1 MLGETVYAKIRLKSE
16 SSPKKAK
23 IGEQLKA
30 GRGQAASDL
39 NVSYNSP
46 FYNLLYIYIY
56 IYISLKYTP
65 VNMIFYINDMNIE
78 RKICH

>member
-1 MLGETVYAKIRLKSE
+1 VLGETVYAKIRLKSE

-56 IYISLKYTP
+56 IYIIKIYTSEYD
-65 VNMIFYINDMNIE
+65 ILY
-78 RKICH
+78 K